1 MRFAM
6 LCYAPESTQWRK
18 EDDDAVMEKHNATQA
33 RMMAAGKL
41 GPNLRLMPTSAAMT
55 IRAGGGEPL
64 VLDGPFAETKEA
76 LLGFWVFDAASLDEA
91 LDVAREFSSHMP
103 GGALELRPVKQ
114 YNAGGAL
121 P

>member
-18 EDDDAVMEKHNATQA
+18 EDDDAVMEKHNASEA

-41 GPNLRLMPTSAAMT
+41 GPHLRLMPTSAAMT
-55 IRAGGGEPL
+55 IRAGPGEPL

-76 LLGFWVFDAASLDEA
+76 LLGFWIFEAASLDEA

-103 GGALELRPVKQ
+103 GGALELRPLKT
-114 YNAGGAL
+114 YDPGGAL
-121 P
+121 A

>member
-6 LCYAPESTQWRK
+6 LCYAPESVQWRK

-33 RMMAAGKL
+33 GLTAAGKL
-41 GPNLRLMPTSAAMT
+41 GPHLRLMPTSTAMT
-55 IRAGGGEPL
+55 IRGGAEPM

-91 LDVAREFSSHMP
+91 IGIAREFASHMP
-103 GGALELRPVKQ
+103 GGALELRPVKE
-114 YNAGGAL
+114 YDSGGAL
-121 P
+121 A